1 MKPFFYL
8 FLSSIVLMSCQSEEN
23 PMSDSEENPTIENEE
38 NPVSEAFEQNSEN
51 LKSLFKAWES
61 QDVDAS
67 MVFLADDFV
76 EIGTGFNEPDRNKE
90 EHKAQMTKMMGMMK
104 PTLKNSVFLPG
115 VDSTTLEADGSV
127 RYYGTWNFAIGDKN
141 EDLMVYGTAEFNE
154 EGKITSLAHY
164 ADFNMTMMQIMPEE
178 AMEQMAESPTE

>member
-8 FLSSIVLMSCQSEEN
+8 FLSSFILLSCQKKD
-23 PMSDSEENPTIENEE
+23 DSFARN
-38 NPVSEAFEQNSEN
+38 AEN
-51 LKSLFKAWES
+51 LQNLLNAWEA
-61 QDVDAS
+61 QDIDAS
-67 MVFLADDFV
+67 MAFLADDFV

-90 EHKAQMTKMMGMMK
+90 EHKAQMTNMMGMMK
-104 PTLKNSVFLPG
+104 PTLKNAVFLPG

-178 AMEQMAESPTE
+178 AMEQMPESPTE

>member
-8 FLSSIVLMSCQSEEN
+8 FLSSIVLMSCQSEEKI
-23 PMSDSEENPTIENEE
+23 T
-38 NPVSEAFEQNSEN
+38 SEAFEQNSEN
-51 LKSLFKAWES
+51 LKSLLEAWES
-61 QDVDAS
+61 QDIDAS
-67 MVFLADDFV
+67 MAFLADDFV
-76 EIGTGFNEPDRNKE
+76 EVGTGFNELDRNKE
-90 EHKAQMTKMMGMMK
+90 EHKEQMTIMMDSMKLK
-104 PTLKNSVFLPG
+104 PTLKNAVFLPG

-127 RYYGTWNFAIGDKN
+127 RYYGIWNFAIGDKN

>member
-1 MKPFFYL
+1 
-8 FLSSIVLMSCQSEEN
+8 MSDSEENPTIENEEN

-164 ADFNMTMMQIMPEE
+164 ADFNMTMMQIMPAE
-178 AMEQMAESPTE
+178 AMEQMVGNAME

>member
-1 MKPFFYL
+1 
-8 FLSSIVLMSCQSEEN
+8 
-23 PMSDSEENPTIENEE
+23 MSDSEENPTIENEE

-104 PTLKNSVFLPG
+104 PTLKNSV
-115 VDSTTLEADGSV
+115 TETSV
-127 RYYGTWNFAIGDKN
+127 
-141 EDLMVYGTAEFNE
+141 M
-154 EGKITSLAHY
+154 
-164 ADFNMTMMQIMPEE
+164 
-178 AMEQMAESPTE
+178 